1 MFDCNSKCDY
11 NYIYNHNCIHEHN
24 YNYNEW
30 GGDSM
35 KVLLVVNEKGGVGK
49 TTVTFN
55 TAFELAQQGKR
66 VLMIDLDPQRANLSF
81 MAGLGKEKEKV
92 TMYNVLVE
100 KVSIKKAIRV
110 VDDNLHMVVSDLSV
124 AKISTDN
131 SNLNR
136 FKMALNE
143 IRGYYDYCFIDVPP
157 SPLPGQAHVY
167 AVGSADYIIPVMDSD
182 IMNVEALKGLSETIY
197 AARESVNPNVQ
208 VLGIL
213 INKYN
218 WRTNLSKQV
227 VKRAGQIADSLDTV
241 VLKTKIRNN
250 VSIAEAV
257 GKNVGITE
265 YDPKSNGAEDIKKL
279 VKELLERMNE
289 ND

>member
-1 MFDCNSKCDY
+1 
-11 NYIYNHNCIHEHN
+11 
-24 YNYNEW
+24 
-30 GGDSM
+30 M

-55 TAFELAQQGKR
+55 TAYELAQQGYK

-81 MAGLGKEKEKV
+81 MAGLGNVEDKV

-100 KVSIKKAIRV
+100 KLSMKKAVRI
-110 VDDNLHMVVSDLSV
+110 VDSNLHMVVSDLSV
-124 AKISTDN
+124 AKVNVDN

-143 IRGYYDYCFIDVPP
+143 IRQYYDFCFIDVPP
-157 SPLPGQAHVY
+157 SPLPGQAHMY
-167 AVGSADYIIPVMDSD
+167 AVGTADYIVPVMDSD
-182 IMNVEALKGLSETIY
+182 IMNVEALKGLAETIH
-197 AARESVNPNVQ
+197 AARERVNPNVK
-208 VLGIL
+208 VLGVL

-227 VKRAGQIADSLDTV
+227 VKRAAKIATDLDTV

-257 GKNVGITE
+257 GANVGITA

-279 VKELLERMNE
+279 TKELLERMAQYE
-289 ND
+289 K

>member
-1 MFDCNSKCDY
+1 
-11 NYIYNHNCIHEHN
+11 
-24 YNYNEW
+24 
-30 GGDSM
+30 M
-35 KVLLVVNEKGGVGK
+35 KVILIVNEKGGVGK

-55 TAFELAQQGKR
+55 TAYELAQQGKN

-81 MAGLGKEKEKV
+81 MAGLGDLKEKI

-100 KVSIKKAIRV
+100 KVSMKKAIMV
-110 VDDNLHMVVSDLSV
+110 VNDELAGNLHMVVSNLSV
-124 AKISTDN
+124 AKVNVDN

-143 IRGYYDYCFIDVPP
+143 IRPYYDYCFIDVPP
-157 SPLPGQAHVY
+157 SPLPGQAHMY
-167 AVGSADYIIPVMDSD
+167 AVGSADYIVPVMDSD
-182 IMNVEALKGLSETIY
+182 IMNVEALKGLAETIH
-197 AARESVNPNVQ
+197 AARESANPNVK
-208 VLGIL
+208 VLGVL

-227 VKRAGQIADSLDTV
+227 VKRAAKIAADLDTV

-257 GKNVGITE
+257 GAKVGITD

-279 VKELLERMNE
+279 TKELLERMAQIE
-289 ND
+289 QGATAK

>member
-1 MFDCNSKCDY
+1 
-11 NYIYNHNCIHEHN
+11 
-24 YNYNEW
+24 
-30 GGDSM
+30 M
-35 KVLLVVNEKGGVGK
+35 KVILVVNEKGGVGK

-55 TAFELAQQGKR
+55 TAYELAQQGKK

-81 MAGLGKEKEKV
+81 MAGLGNVEDKV

-100 KVSIKKAIRV
+100 KLSMKKAIRV
-110 VDDNLHMVVSDLSV
+110 VDDNLHMVISDLSV
-124 AKISTDN
+124 AKVNVDN

-143 IRGYYDYCFIDVPP
+143 IRPYYDYCFIDVPP
-157 SPLPGQAHVY
+157 SPLPGQAHMY
-167 AVGSADYIIPVMDSD
+167 AVGTADYIVPVMDSD
-182 IMNVEALKGLSETIY
+182 IMNVEALKGLSETIH
-197 AARESVNPNVQ
+197 AARESVNPNVK
-208 VLGIL
+208 VLGVL

-227 VKRAGQIADSLDTV
+227 VKRAAKIASDLDTV
-241 VLKTKIRNN
+241 VLKTKIRTN

-257 GKNVGITE
+257 GASVGITA

-279 VKELLERMNE
+279 VKELLERMNA
-289 ND
+289 NG

>member
-1 MFDCNSKCDY
+1 
-11 NYIYNHNCIHEHN
+11 
-24 YNYNEW
+24 
-30 GGDSM
+30 M
-35 KVLLVVNEKGGVGK
+35 KVILVVNEKGGVGK

-55 TAFELAQQGKR
+55 TAYELAQQGYK

-81 MAGLGKEKEKV
+81 MAGLGNIEDKI

-100 KVSIKKAIRV
+100 KLSMKKAIKV
-110 VDDNLHMVVSDLSV
+110 VDSNLHMVVSDLSV
-124 AKISTDN
+124 AKVNIDN

-143 IRGYYDYCFIDVPP
+143 IRPYYDYCFIDVPP
-157 SPLPGQAHVY
+157 SPLPGQAHMY
-167 AVGSADYIIPVMDSD
+167 AVGSADYIVPVMDSD
-182 IMNVEALKGLSETIY
+182 IMNVEALKGLAETIH
-197 AARESVNPNVQ
+197 AARESANPNVK
-208 VLGIL
+208 VLGVL

-227 VKRAGQIADSLDTV
+227 VKRAAKIAADLDTV

-257 GKNVGITE
+257 GASVGITE

-279 VKELLERMNE
+279 TKELLERMAQIE
-289 ND
+289 QGAAAK

>member
-1 MFDCNSKCDY
+1 
-11 NYIYNHNCIHEHN
+11 
-24 YNYNEW
+24 
-30 GGDSM
+30 M

-55 TAFELAQQGKR
+55 TAYELAQQGYK

-81 MAGLGKEKEKV
+81 MAGLNNVKDKV
-92 TMYNVLVE
+92 TMYDVLVNRVRM
-100 KVSIKKAIRV
+100 KDAILV
-110 VDDNLHMVVSDLSV
+110 VADNLDMVVSTLSI
-124 AKISTDN
+124 ADISTDN

-143 IRGYYDYCFIDVPP
+143 IRPYYDYCFIDVPP

-167 AVGSADYIIPVMDSD
+167 AVGSADYIVPVMDSD
-182 IMNVEALKGLSETIY
+182 IMNVEALKGLSETIH
-197 AARESVNPNVQ
+197 AARESVNPNVK
-208 VLGIL
+208 VLGVL

-227 VKRAGQIADSLDTV
+227 VKRASKIAADLDTV

-257 GKNVGITE
+257 GANIGITA

-279 VKELLERMNE
+279 TKELLERMAYYE
-289 ND
+289 QGAK

>member
-1 MFDCNSKCDY
+1 
-11 NYIYNHNCIHEHN
+11 
-24 YNYNEW
+24 
-30 GGDSM
+30 M

-55 TAFELAQQGKR
+55 TAFELAQQGYS

-81 MAGLGKEKEKV
+81 MAGLNNVKDKV
-92 TMYNVLVE
+92 TMYDVLVNRVRM
-100 KVSIKKAIRV
+100 KDAILV
-110 VDDNLHMVVSDLSV
+110 VADNLDMVVSTLSI
-124 AKISTDN
+124 ADISTDN

-143 IRGYYDYCFIDVPP
+143 IRPYYDYCFIDVPP

-167 AVGSADYIIPVMDSD
+167 AVGSADYIVPVMDSD
-182 IMNVEALKGLSETIY
+182 IMNVEALKGLSETIH
-197 AARESVNPNVQ
+197 AAKEKVNPNVK
-208 VLGIL
+208 VLGVL

-227 VKRAGQIADSLDTV
+227 VKRAEKIAASLDTV

-257 GKNVGITE
+257 GANVGITA
-265 YDPKSNGAEDIKKL
+265 YDPRSNVAEDIKKL
-279 VKELLERMNE
+279 TKELLERMAYYE
-289 ND
+289 QGAATK